1 MVYSEEKWIS
11 WMDELAE
18 NDIVIVDDFIS
29 DELYKTIMDFFS
41 VIEENERLKK
51 AGIGTS
57 LDYQI
62 KKEIRGDL
70 IYWLDPK
77 RDAPLTPFFST

>member
-1 MVYSEEKWIS
+1 MVYSEDKWIS
-11 WMDELAE
+11 WVDELAE
-18 NDIVIVDDFIS
+18 KDIVIVDDFIS

-62 KKEIRGDL
+62 QKEVRGDL

-77 RDAPLTPFFST
+77 RDTSPFAFF